1 MEKVLKIVTQTSTLN
16 VDGRL
21 AQAIAD
27 LVALETAINSRFN
40 GKIIINFAGASEVK
54 TSFEVVSS
62 N

>member
-1 MEKVLKIVTQTSTLN
+1 MEQVVKIVTRTGTVN

-27 LVALETAINSRFN
+27 LLALESAINSKFN
-40 GKIIINFAGASEVK
+40 GKIIVNFAGASEVK